1 MPDALTTF
9 GLELAQLL
17 AERGLTLRALERASG
32 VSHGHLSM
40 VMRGRR
46 GLGSPP
52 TDELVERL
60 AAALDVEPDHFADY
74 RRRRALE
81 QYPEAIDRLYARRKA
96 S

>member
-1 MPDALTTF
+1 MAKLTLF
-9 GLELAQLL
+9 GVELTKLL
-17 AERGLTLRALERASG
+17 SERGLSLRAVAERAGTSA
-32 VSHGHLSM
+32 GHLSM
-40 VMRGRR
+40 VIHGKR

-60 AAALDVEPDHFADY
+60 AAALDVQPDTFSDY

-81 QYPEAIDRLYARRKA
+81 HYPDAIDRLYARRKA